1 MNATNQHSNELSAKR
16 IALQNTF
23 KVHTQAN
30 GFSYEEWINPP
41 AGSFYEGY
49 KKELDEINDE
59 MAPPLTYQS

>member
-1 MNATNQHSNELSAKR
+1 MDATNQHSNELSAKR

-23 KVHTQAN
+23 KAHTQTN

-41 AGSFYEGY
+41 VGSFYEGY
-49 KKELDEINDE
+49 KKELDDINNE

>member
-1 MNATNQHSNELSAKR
+1 MDAVSQESNELSAKR

-23 KVHTQAN
+23 KEYNEKN
-30 GFSYEEWINPP
+30 GFSYEEWVNPP

-49 KKELDEINDE
+49 KKKLDEINDQ

>member
-23 KVHTQAN
+23 KVHTQTN

-49 KKELDEINDE
+49 KKELDEINNE